1 MTALPILAT
10 ILTIGL
16 ALAMGR
22 HLSARHRQASHQRPQ
37 VHTPTQAKR

>member
-22 HLSARHRQASHQRPQ
+22 HLSARHRQASRPR
-37 VHTPTQAKR
+37 VHTPTPAKR